1 MIVGGGR
8 TAELGRDLQYLSLA
22 KAYGEAADRLR
33 RCTAPLQAVRLPF
46 FHLFAHAIE
55 LSLKAALSFQGK
67 DEEYLMAMG
76 HGLEWCYRRAVGGG
90 LHPLENRDFVPLI
103 DMLDQPHALQAFR
116 YPQPLHHPLPD
127 VDESL
132 RILADLLSV
141 IDAYVSGIDKASN
154 PARF

>member
-22 KAYGEAADRLR
+22 KAYGEAAGRLR
-33 RCTAPLQAVRLPF
+33 RCTAPLEAVRLPF

-67 DEEYLMAMG
+67 DEEYLMLMG
-76 HGLEWCYRRAVGGG
+76 HGLERCCRRAVDGG
-90 LHPLENRDFVPLI
+90 LRPLDNRDFLPLI

-116 YPQPLHHPLPD
+116 YPQPLLQPLPD

-132 RILADLLSV
+132 CILADLLSV
-141 IDAYVSGIDKASN
+141 IDAYVSGTGKA
-154 PARF
+154 PHPGRF